1 LNALSGVWDLKSST
15 SNCLYV
21 LACALWRIDE
31 VVIAQIERLRHGM
44 IDLLY
49 AALANFLGGVVEV
62 AQGVGLVLEDAFAK
76 TC

>member
-1 LNALSGVWDLKSST
+1 
-15 SNCLYV
+15 
-21 LACALWRIDE
+21 
-31 VVIAQIERLRHGM
+31 M

-62 AQGVGLVLEDAFAK
+62 AQGVDLVLEDAFAK

>member
-1 LNALSGVWDLKSST
+1 
-15 SNCLYV
+15 
-21 LACALWRIDE
+21 
-31 VVIAQIERLRHGM
+31 M